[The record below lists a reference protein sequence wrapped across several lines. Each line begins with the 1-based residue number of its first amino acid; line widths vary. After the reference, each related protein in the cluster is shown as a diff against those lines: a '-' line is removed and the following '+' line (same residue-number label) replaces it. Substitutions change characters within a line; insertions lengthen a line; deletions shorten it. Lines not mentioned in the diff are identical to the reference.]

1 MDLGGCEMTDEELV
15 EMVKKSGWSGIYTEW
30 AEPTG
35 EADWSPFKVSIT
47 VPVTMDQIRAF
58 AKLVE
63 KKVREE
69 CVKICDERVTAYQ
82 YSTDPWAQEHIKE
95 AKHLAKAIKSRGQ
108 E

>member
-1 MDLGGCEMTDEELV
+1 MTNEEII

-35 EADWSPFKVSIT
+35 EADWPLFKVSIT

-58 AKLVE
+58 AKLIAE
-63 KKVREE
+63 KEREA
-69 CVKICDERVTAYQ
+69 CAKIAEE
-82 YSTDPWAQEHIKE
+82 PWQGSP
-95 AKHLAKAIKSRGQ
+95 KAIAELIRARGQ

>member
-1 MDLGGCEMTDEELV
+1 MTDEELV

-58 AKLVE
+58 AKLIAE
-63 KKVREE
+63 KEREA
-69 CVKICDERVTAYQ
+69 CAKIAEE
-82 YSTDPWAQEHIKE
+82 PWQGSP
-95 AKHLAKAIKSRGQ
+95 KAIAELIRARGQ

>member
-1 MDLGGCEMTDEELV
+1 MTNEEII

-35 EADWSPFKVSIT
+35 EADWPLFKVSIT

-58 AKLVE
+58 AKLIAE
-63 KKVREE
+63 KECEE
-69 CVKICDERVTAYQ
+69 CAKRL
-82 YSTDPWAQEHIKE
+82 E
-95 AKHLAKAIKSRGQ
+95 AVGCQHCAENIRRKGQ